1 MSDETQAAEDQAAE
15 DQATE
20 DQATE
25 DQAADDQAADGQ
37 DAEAGGD
44 AEGGDGDSSAEAE
57 VDPAV
62 GQYLNQ
68 EGLVRRY
75 SERALVLLTN
85 SDDYSA
91 GAIEVERLQQAI
103 DEAESLANSYI
114 ERRHPVPIAPVPPT
128 LRRMVGDICYYLL
141 HGEQVTDEVRKRYEQ
156 AMSWLRDIGAGRAL
170 LESGATGERQQ
181 SDSADKVRS
190 VSGRSRIDWR
200 AY

>member
-1 MSDETQAAEDQAAE
+1 MSDETQAAEDQAAD

-20 DQATE
+20 DQTS
-25 DQAADDQAADGQ
+25 DDQADDGQ

-44 AEGGDGDSSAEAE
+44 AEGGDADSSAEAEAEVE

-62 GQYLNQ
+62 GQYLSQ
-68 EGLVRRY
+68 DGLVRRY
-75 SERALVLLTN
+75 SQRALVLLTN
-85 SDDYSA
+85 SDDYSVD
-91 GAIEVERLQQAI
+91 AIEVERLQQAI

-190 VSGRSRIDWR
+190 VSGRSRIDWG